1 MRSKSLTVLVRVML
15 FGLLLGASSTAA
27 YADAFSLT
35 SFSFSN
41 LQFTASA
48 GAAQFTVTGVT
59 ARADAGFDGGTQISN
74 TSNSF
79 PIAQANAAVNGIT
92 AAATANAATRS
103 VSADTTASLT
113 DCNCAAGSFGQ
124 ATLTGTLVLSGA
136 EGPVDVTISALQTL
150 LWQVQT
156 DAFGQYA
163 ESGFLMDVFVNGS
176 PVFSLQVDALH
187 PLTGPNMGPSSAQGS
202 SQISRM
208 ISLQGNSTNTI
219 LVRLSSTSLA
229 INSEV
234 PEPATMV
241 MLVSGLGVMTGVL
254 KKRRKKADQ

>member
-1 MRSKSLTVLVRVML
+1 MRVRSLIFSGVLML
-15 FGLLLGASSTAA
+15 GLLVSASSTA

-48 GAAQFTVTGVT
+48 GTAQFTLTGAS
-59 ARADAGFDGGTQISN
+59 ARADAGFNGGTQISN

-79 PIAQANAAVNGIT
+79 PIAQASAALNGVT

-124 ATLTGTLVLSGA
+124 ATLNGTLVLSGV
-136 EGPVDVTISALQTL
+136 EGPVNVNISALETL
-150 LWQVQT
+150 LWHVQT

-163 ESGFLMDVFVNGS
+163 ESGLFLDLFVNGT
-176 PVFSLQVDALH
+176 PVFSFQVEALH
-187 PLTGPNMGPSSAQGS
+187 PVTGPNLSGLASGS
-202 SQISRM
+202 SQLSRS
-208 ISLQGNSTNTI
+208 ITLQGGSTNTI
-219 LVRLSSTSLA
+219 LVRLSSTSLV
-229 INSEV
+229 INNEV

-241 MLVSGLGVMTGVL
+241 LLFSGLGVMTGVL
-254 KKRRKKADQ
+254 KQRRRADR

>member
-1 MRSKSLTVLVRVML
+1 VRRKSLKVFAGVLML
-15 FGLLLGASSTAA
+15 GLLLGASSTA

-48 GAAQFTVTGVT
+48 GTAQFTVTGVT
-59 ARADAGFDGGTQISN
+59 ARADAGFNGGTQISN

-113 DCNCAAGSFGQ
+113 DCNCSAGSFGQ
-124 ATLTGTLVLSGA
+124 GTLSGTLVLSGA
-136 EGPVDVTISALQTL
+136 DGPVDVNISALQTL

-163 ESGFLMDVFVNGS
+163 ESGLFFDLFVNDA
-176 PVFSLQVDALH
+176 PVFSFQVEALH
-187 PLTGPNMGPSSAQGS
+187 PLTGPNMGPSSVQGS
-202 SQISRM
+202 GQISRS
-208 ISLQGNSTNTI
+208 ITLQGGTTNTI
-219 LVRLSSTSLA
+219 FLRLSATSLV

-234 PEPATMV
+234 PEPATIV
-241 MLVSGLGVMTGVL
+241 MLVSGVGVMTGVL
-254 KKRRKKADQ
+254 KKRRRRPVSK

>member
-1 MRSKSLTVLVRVML
+1 MRIKSLIFTGVLML
-15 FGLLLGASSTAA
+15 GLLVSASSTA

-48 GAAQFTVTGVT
+48 GTATFTLTGAQ
-59 ARADAGFDGGTQISN
+59 ARADAGFNGGTQISN

-79 PIAQANAAVNGIT
+79 PIAQANAAVNGVT

-113 DCNCAAGSFGQ
+113 DCSCAAGSFGQ

-136 EGPVDVTISALQTL
+136 DGPVNVNISALQTL
-150 LWQVQT
+150 LVQVNT

-163 ESGFLMDVFVNGS
+163 ESGLFFDLFVNGT
-176 PVFSLQVDALH
+176 PVFSFQVEALH
-187 PLTGPNMGPSSAQGS
+187 PVTGPNLSAMVQGS
-202 SQISRM
+202 SQLSRS
-208 ISLQGNSTNTI
+208 IVLQGGSTNAI
-219 LVRLSSTSLA
+219 VVRLSSTSLV
-229 INSEV
+229 INNEV
-234 PEPATMV
+234 PEPATIV
-241 MLVSGLGVMTGVL
+241 MLFSGLGFMTGVL
-254 KKRRKKADQ
+254 KKRRRRVDQ

>member
-1 MRSKSLTVLVRVML
+1 MRLKSSKFLLPVMVL
-15 FGLLLGASSTAA
+15 GLLLSASSTA

-48 GAAQFTVTGVT
+48 GTAQFTLTGAT
-59 ARADAGFDGGTQISN
+59 ARADAGFDGGTNIIN

-79 PIAQANAAVNGIT
+79 PIAQANAAVNGVT

-103 VSADTTASLT
+103 VSADSTASLT
-113 DCNCAAGSFGQ
+113 DCSCAAGSAGQ
-124 ATLTGTLVLSGA
+124 ASLTGTLVLSGA
-136 EGPVDVTISALQTL
+136 EGPVTVNISALRSF

-163 ESGFLMDVFVNGS
+163 ESGLFMDVFVNGT
-176 PVFSLQVDALH
+176 PVFSLQVEALH
-187 PLTGPNMGPSSAQGS
+187 PLLGPNLSSTISAS
-202 SQISRM
+202 DQISRS
-208 ISLQGNSTNTI
+208 ITLQGGSTNSI
-219 LVRLSSTSLA
+219 VVRLTATSLV
-229 INSEV
+229 INNEV
-234 PEPATMV
+234 PEPATIV

-254 KKRRKKADQ
+254 KKRRKRVER

>member
-1 MRSKSLTVLVRVML
+1 MILKPLKVFAGVLML
-15 FGLLLGASSTAA
+15 GLLFGASSTA

-48 GAAQFTVTGVT
+48 GTAQFTVTGVT
-59 ARADAGFDGGTQISN
+59 ARADAGFDKGTQISN

-79 PIAQANAAVNGIT
+79 PIAQANAAVNGVT

-113 DCNCAAGSFGQ
+113 DCSCAAGSFGQ

-136 EGPVDVTISALQTL
+136 EGPISVNITALETL

-163 ESGFLMDVFVNGS
+163 ESGLFFDMFVNS
-176 PVFSLQVDALH
+176 NPVFSFQVEALH
-187 PLTGPNMGPSSAQGS
+187 PLTGPNLGPSSVQGS
-202 SQISRM
+202 SQLSRF
-208 ISLQGNSTNTI
+208 ITLQGGSTNTI
-219 LVRLSSTSLA
+219 LIRLSSTSLV
-229 INSEV
+229 INNEV
-234 PEPATMV
+234 PEPATIV

-254 KKRRKKADQ
+254 KKRRRRVDR

>member
-1 MRSKSLTVLVRVML
+1 M
-15 FGLLLGASSTAA
+15 FGLLFGASSTA

-48 GAAQFTVTGVT
+48 GSAQFTVTGT
-59 ARADAGFDGGTQISN
+59 EARADAGFNGGTQILN

-79 PIAQANAAVNGIT
+79 PIAQASAAVNGVT

-113 DCNCAAGSFGQ
+113 DCNCAAGSFAQ

-136 EGPVDVTISALQTL
+136 DGPIDVNISAIRSL

-163 ESGFLMDVFVNGS
+163 ESGLFMDVFVNGT
-176 PVFSLQVDALH
+176 PVFSLQVEALH
-187 PLTGPNMGPSSAQGS
+187 PLTGPNLGPSSVQGS
-202 SQISRM
+202 SQISRS
-208 ISLQGNSTNTI
+208 ITLQGNSTNTI
-219 LVRLSSTSLA
+219 LVRLSSSSLV

-234 PEPATMV
+234 PEPATIV

-254 KKRRKKADQ
+254 KKRRKKVAA

>member
-1 MRSKSLTVLVRVML
+1 MRLKSSKVLLPVMVL
-15 FGLLLGASSTAA
+15 GLLLGASSTA

-35 SFSFSN
+35 SFSFTN

-48 GAAQFTVTGVT
+48 GTAQFTLTGAT
-59 ARADAGFDGGTQISN
+59 ARAEASILPQTQNNI
-74 TSNSF
+74 SNSF
-79 PIAQANAAVNGIT
+79 PIAQASAAVNGVT

-113 DCNCAAGSFGQ
+113 DCSCSAGSFAQ

-136 EGPVDVTISALQTL
+136 EGVIDVNISALRTL

-163 ESGFLMDVFVNGS
+163 ESGLFMDVFVNGV

-187 PLTGPNMGPSSAQGS
+187 PIIGPNGGPSMVQA
-202 SQISRM
+202 SQEISRS
-208 ISLQGNSTNTI
+208 IQLQGGTTNSI
-219 LVRLSSTSLA
+219 LVRLSSSSLV

-234 PEPATMV
+234 PEPATIV
-241 MLVSGLGVMTGVL
+241 MLVSGLGVMTGVF
-254 KKRRKKADQ
+254 KKRRKRVER

>member
-1 MRSKSLTVLVRVML
+1 M
-15 FGLLLGASSTAA
+15 FGLLFGASSTA

-48 GAAQFTVTGVT
+48 GSAQFTVTGT
-59 ARADAGFDGGTQISN
+59 EARADA
-74 TSNSF
+74 
-79 PIAQANAAVNGIT
+79 QASAAVNGVT

-113 DCNCAAGSFGQ
+113 DCNCAAGSFAQ

-136 EGPVDVTISALQTL
+136 DGPIEVNISAIRSL

-163 ESGFLMDVFVNGS
+163 ESGLFMDVFVNGT
-176 PVFSLQVDALH
+176 PVFSLQVEALH
-187 PLTGPNMGPSSAQGS
+187 PLTGPNLGPSSVQGS
-202 SQISRM
+202 SQISRS
-208 ISLQGNSTNTI
+208 ITLQGNSTNTI
-219 LVRLSSTSLA
+219 LVRLSSSSLV

-234 PEPATMV
+234 PEPATIV

-254 KKRRKKADQ
+254 KKRRKKVAE